1 MNYDD
6 LDVDALERALNPRVA
21 VANAQDLL
29 AEFAARA
36 ATARE
41 RLNGRHD
48 IAYGAT
54 PFETLDVFPAA
65 QPGAPIQVFF
75 HGGYW
80 RSLDKSD
87 LSFFA
92 VPLVDAGATVVLANY
107 GLCPA
112 VSLDEIVR
120 QARAAVAWVWRNAAD
135 LGGDARRIHVSGHS
149 AGGQLAAMA
158 LSHDWA
164 AEGLPGDLVKGVFS
178 ISGLFELEPLMRIS
192 VNQDLRLDAAMARR
206 NSPTLDPPPPGARL
220 TVTVGANETAGFIAQ
235 SRDFHET
242 CVRNGVASE
251 FMAVPGA
258 DHFTVMFDLA
268 DPSSAQCRALT
279 AQMGLA

>member
-6 LDVDALERALNPRVA
+6 LDGDAPERALNPRGA

-29 AEFAARA
+29 SEFAARSA
-36 ATARE
+36 AARA
-41 RLNGRHD
+41 RLDGRYD
-48 IAYGAT
+48 MAYGAT
-54 PFETLDVFPAA
+54 PLEALDVFPAA
-65 QPGAPIQVFF
+65 RPGAPIQVFF

-80 RSLDKSD
+80 RSLDKRD
-87 LSFFA
+87 LSFVA
-92 VPLVDAGATVVLANY
+92 GPLVDAGATVVVANY

-112 VSLDEIVR
+112 VSLDKIVR
-120 QARAAVAWVWRNAAD
+120 QARAAVAWVHANAAD

-164 AEGLPGDLVKGVFS
+164 AEGLPADLVASAFS
-178 ISGLFELEPLMRIS
+178 ISGLFELEPIMRIS
-192 VNQDLRLDAAMARR
+192 VNRDVGLDAAMARR
-206 NSPTLDPPPPGARL
+206 NSPALDPPPRCARL
-220 TVTVGANETAGFIAQ
+220 TVTVGADETAGFIAQ
-235 SRDFHET
+235 SRDFHEV

-251 FMAVPGA
+251 FMAVPGT
-258 DHFTVMFDLA
+258 DHFTVLFDLA
-268 DPSSAQCRALT
+268 DPSSAQFRALA